1 MRMRNRIRNRNRR
14 MRNRTRTRIRI
25 RIRNRVRIR
34 HRIRNSRHQGL
45 MRIRNRR
52 RRLEVR
58 IAVDRENVTVHST
71 VTVLRRRGA
80 VLRMCAIVTAS
91 DRNSLMVLGPL
102 SHSGRILRTAQPTI
116 NGRRLTSWR
125 ISRLR

>member
-1 MRMRNRIRNRNRR
+1 
-14 MRNRTRTRIRI
+14 MRNRTRI

-34 HRIRNSRHQGL
+34 NRIRMRN
-45 MRIRNRR
+45 RIRNRR

-58 IAVDRENVTVHST
+58 IGVDRENVTGHST

-91 DRNSLMVLGPL
+91 DRNSLMVLGPW